1 MVKLSIHTQPSY
13 AVWIGRNLFDQL
25 PVQGGTCVLVTDD
38 TVDALY
44 GGRAAALLNSRG
56 VKTEKYVFPHGES
69 GKSGENYL
77 RLLSF
82 LAGIPLTRR
91 DFLVALGGGVVGDLT
106 GFAAATYLRGISY
119 LQIPTTILAQVDSS
133 VGGKTAINLPEGKNL
148 AGAFHQP
155 SFVLCDTGLLDTLPM
170 EQIKAGCGE
179 VIKYALGFDKD
190 LFALLEKDGM
200 DFDREQVIARCIAIK
215 DDLVSRDT
223 QDHGCR
229 QLLNLG
235 HTVGHAIEKCS
246 GFTLPHGIGV
256 AMGMGIVTRAAVAN
270 HMCEPEVLLRLEA
283 LLAQFGLSSGSP
295 YPMEQLIP
303 AMLEDKKRMGD
314 TLNLIL
320 PMSVGHCA
328 VTPMPVADAIEF
340 IRKGFL

>member
-1 MVKLSIHTQPSY
+1 MRIQQIHTQPPY
-13 AVWIGRNLFDQL
+13 EVWIGNDILSKL
-25 PVQGGTCVLVTDD
+25 PAQKGSCALVTDD
-38 TVDALY
+38 IVDRLY
-44 GGRAAALLNSRG
+44 GEKVTELFRSRG
-56 VKTEKYVFPHGES
+56 IPVKKYVFPHGES

-77 RLLSF
+77 KLLRF
-82 LAGIPLTRR
+82 LSPLTRS

-148 AGAFHQP
+148 VGAFHQP
-155 SFVLCDTGLLDTLPM
+155 SFVLCDTALLDSLPM

-179 VIKYALGFDKD
+179 IIKYALGFDAD
-190 LFALLEKDGM
+190 LFAQLEAEGM

-215 DDLVSRDT
+215 DALVSRDT
-223 QDHGCR
+223 KDHGCR

-256 AMGMGIVTRAAVAN
+256 AMGMGVVTRAAVAN
-270 HMCEPEVLLRLEA
+270 HVCESVVLLRLEA
-283 LLAQFGLSSGSP
+283 LLAQFGLSAVSP

-314 TLNLIL
+314 TINLIL
-320 PMSVGHCA
+320 PVSIGHCA

-340 IRKGFL
+340 IRKGIL